1 MKFQLFPILLM
12 SLICQGVQG
21 QQFVDVSVAR
31 LPDSNEYSSQVA
43 IADIDGDGDLDLAF
57 ANGSGFSSAQQ
68 MQRVRIM
75 VNNGSGNFA
84 DETIARVGNLLGY
97 GRDVEFG
104 DVDND
109 GDLDMAV
116 ANDFLSQQRLLINN
130 GQGFFSDETV
140 SRFPQMNISS
150 SHCSFGDVDN
160 DGDLDL
166 WFTRGGS
173 SRFGAGQAQLW
184 INDGTGFFANE
195 TNQRLPQQLVSEP
208 MDCIFGDLDGDFDL
222 DLVEGHRAGNSKL
235 YLNEGP
241 GVFFDGT
248 AGRLPADSNT
258 YSYDLGDLDGDGD
271 LDLFGANSQPGS
283 SREAIF
289 INDGNADFTNLTTT
303 YLPNSSNPSIDDN
316 DSKFFD
322 IDDDGD
328 LDVIIASLGSTER
341 ILVNSGGGSLSLVS
355 GVISPV
361 SDSSLDVEVG
371 DLDGDGDLDVVTAQG
386 ESGQFRNRL
395 FLNNG
400 PADTR
405 PPTFVQ
411 IEQLAD
417 TEDLAGPYPVRVVI
431 ADGMTSDHGAFFQQ
445 TMLRWQV
452 DGGAIEEAPLRWSG
466 LDMYRGEIPAQAVG
480 STISYSFRAVDFA
493 GNEAIS
499 AENSF
504 AVVAPPVYLIRGEC
518 NGDGDVN
525 IADAVQLL
533 VYLFGS
539 STPPGC
545 LDACDSNDD
554 GALDVS
560 DPIALLTH
568 LFAGGGPLPDPAG
581 SCGEDLTVDPLECL
595 PGSSGNCL

>member
-1 MKFQLFPILLM
+1 MRIALLLGIISIATGM
-12 SLICQGVQG
+12 VDG
-21 QQFVDVSVAR
+21 QQFVDVSTTR

-75 VNNGSGNFA
+75 INDGSGTFT
-84 DETIARVGNLLGY
+84 DETIARVGNLMGY

-109 GDLDMAV
+109 GDLDLAV
-116 ANDFLSQQRLLINN
+116 ANDFLSQQRLLIND
-130 GQGFFSDETV
+130 GQGFFSDETA
-140 SRFPQMNISS
+140 SLFPAMNISS

-184 INDGTGFFANE
+184 INDGTGFYTNE

-208 MDCIFGDLDGDFDL
+208 MDSIFGDLDGDFDL

-235 YLNEGP
+235 YLNDGS
-241 GVFFDGT
+241 GTFIDGT
-248 AGRLPADSNT
+248 SGRLPADSNT

-271 LDLFGANSQPGS
+271 LDLFGVNSQPGS

-289 INDGNADFTNLTTT
+289 INDGSADFTNLTTT

-322 IDDDGD
+322 IDNDGD

-341 ILVNSGGGSLSLVS
+341 ILLNAGGGFLSLI
-355 GVISPV
+355 GGTITAV

-395 FLNNG
+395 FFNNG
-400 PADTR
+400 PADTL

-417 TEDLAGPYPVRVVI
+417 TEDLTGPYPVRVVI
-431 ADGMTSDHGAFFQQ
+431 GDGMTSDHGAFFQE

-452 DGGAIEEAPLRWSG
+452 DGGPLEEASLRWSG
-466 LDMYRGEIPAQAVG
+466 LDMYRGEIPAQTVG
-480 STISYSFRAVDFA
+480 SSVTYSFRAIDFA

-499 AENSF
+499 QENSF
-504 AVVAPPVYLIRGEC
+504 QVTQPPILFVRGEC

-533 VYLFGS
+533 VYLFGNS
-539 STPPGC
+539 PTPGC

-554 GALDVS
+554 GTIDVS
-560 DPIALLTH
+560 DPITLLSH
-568 LFAGGGPLPDPAG
+568 LFTAGGPLPEPAG
-581 SCGEDLTVDPLECL
+581 ACGEDLTPDPLECT
-595 PGSSGNCL
+595 PGASGLCL